1 MALDQ
6 LFSIF
11 LGSENWILPE
21 FPELKTNKQTIKKKK
36 ESLQKQPTSQRNLH
50 VQCFIFMDGKT
61 TIDCFT
67 QVLS

>member
-36 ESLQKQPTSQRNLH
+36 KASRNNQPPKETYMSNALFSWMGKQPL
-50 VQCFIFMDGKT
+50 I
-61 TIDCFT
+61 
-67 QVLS
+67 VLLKF